1 MEDVLPCRE
10 EEQGGFRIWEAETEE
25 SLPLRVLRQIGL
37 HSEFQVN
44 LDHNVIPIQT
54 GLLSGT

>member
-10 EEQGGFRIWEAETEE
+10 EEQGGFRNWEAETGE

-44 LDHNVIPIQT
+44 LDHN
-54 GLLSGT
+54 